1 MKVKTDVNGIV
12 RDTDTGALLNTDLGG
27 LDAYKKAIKKNAEI
41 DGLREKVNSIE
52 NDVTE
57 IKNLLLKI
65 VEKI

>member
-12 RDTDTGALLNTDLGG
+12 RDTDTGALLNTDLSG
-27 LDAYKKAIKKNAEI
+27 LDAYKKAKKKNAEI

>member
-12 RDTDTGALLNTDLGG
+12 RDIDNGALLNTDLGG
-27 LDAYKKAIKKNAEI
+27 LDAYKKAKKKNAEI
-41 DGLREKVNSIE
+41 DSLREKVNSIE

>member
-12 RDTDTGALLNTDLGG
+12 RDTTTGALLNTDLNG
-27 LDAYKKAIKKNAEI
+27 LQAYKKAKKKNAEI
-41 DGLREKVNSIE
+41 DDLKQKVNSIE
-52 NDVTE
+52 NDVSE

>member
-12 RDTDTGALLNTDLGG
+12 RDIDTGALLNTDLGG
-27 LDAYKKAIKKNAEI
+27 LDAYKKAKKKNAEI
-41 DGLREKVNSIE
+41 DSLREKVNSIE